1 MGCSGQQLRELLR
14 LAASLRDF
22 AASASNADYARKLLH
37 AAAEVEARAHFLAE
51 HRADQ
56 SAPDPERQS
65 VLHAP
70 VDIRI

>member
-1 MGCSGQQLRELLR
+1 MECSVQQLRELLR

-22 AASASNADYARKLLH
+22 AASASDSNYARKLLH
-37 AAAEVEARAHFLAE
+37 AAADVEARAHFLAE
-51 HRADQ
+51 HRADEAM
-56 SAPDPERQS
+56 SDPERQT

>member
-1 MGCSGQQLRELLR
+1 MKCSVQQLRELLK

-22 AASASNADYARKLLH
+22 AASASDGNYARKLLH
-37 AAAEVEARAHFLAE
+37 AAADVEARAHFLAE
-51 HRADQ
+51 HRADEPM
-56 SAPDPERQS
+56 SDPELQT